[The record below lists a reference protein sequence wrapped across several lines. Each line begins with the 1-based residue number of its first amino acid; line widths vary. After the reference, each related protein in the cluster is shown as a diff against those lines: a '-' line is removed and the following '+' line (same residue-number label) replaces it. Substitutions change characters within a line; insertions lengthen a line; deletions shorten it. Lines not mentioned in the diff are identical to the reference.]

1 MTPALYGLGRLC
13 VRYGWAVIAL
23 WIVLVVGAVVLDRT
37 QGDNLADNLT
47 LPGTDSQSATDLLS
61 QRFPTQANGSVPIVF
76 VAPSGGN
83 VNDSAYKNAITS
95 VYDAYAKD
103 PPSSPPSARSGA
115 TAARR
120 SRRTARSRTSA

>member
-1 MTPALYGLGRLC
+1 M
-13 VRYGWAVIAL
+13 RYGWAVIAL
-23 WIVLVVGAVVLDRT
+23 WIVLVVGAVALDRT

-61 QRFPTQANGSVPIVF
+61 QRFTTQANGTVPIVF

-95 VYDAYAKD
+95 VYDAYAED
-103 PPSSPPSARSGA
+103 TAVQSAVSPFRSDGSAQVS
-115 TAARR
+115 
-120 SRRTARSRTSA
+120 RTARSRTSA